1 MAVWIVNAS
10 PLILL
15 GKIGRLEV
23 LEELAPSLA
32 IPAAVASEVLA
43 GPADDPAR
51 IWCRD
56 GRATAFIVPD
66 APVPPAIQAWD
77 LGAGE
82 TAVIAAALEA
92 LEEQDPIC
100 ILDDRSARNCANV
113 FRLPLL
119 GTLGILVEAKAAGL
133 VPRLRPEID
142 RLLDAG
148 SLLSPE
154 IVRKA
159 LALADEAV

>member
-15 GKIGRLEV
+15 GKIGRLEI
-23 LEELAPSLA
+23 LEELAPALA

-43 GPADDPAR
+43 GPADDPAG
-51 IWCRD
+51 IWCGGER
-56 GRATAFIVPD
+56 GAAFIVPD
-66 APVPPAIQAWD
+66 ASVPPEILAWD

-82 TAVIAAALEA
+82 TAVLAAALQ
-92 LEEQDPIC
+92 EQDPIC
-100 ILDDRSARNCANV
+100 ILDDRAARNCADV

-119 GTLGILVEAKAAGL
+119 GTLGILIRAKAAGL
-133 VPRLRPEID
+133 VPCLRPEID

-159 LALADEAV
+159 LVLASETM